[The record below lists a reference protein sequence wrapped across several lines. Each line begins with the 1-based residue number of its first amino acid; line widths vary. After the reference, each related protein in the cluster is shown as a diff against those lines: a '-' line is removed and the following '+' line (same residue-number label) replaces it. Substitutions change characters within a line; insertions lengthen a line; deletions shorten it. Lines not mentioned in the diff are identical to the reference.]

1 MKKILLLIPL
11 AFAAS
16 LAWFVWL
23 EPSPAP
29 ETAPPASAQAGADRA
44 PPAASAGEALPAPQV
59 MPAKVAPLPTS

>member
-29 ETAPPASAQAGADRA
+29 ETAPPASPQACPRRPP
-44 PPAASAGEALPAPQV
+44 PPAALGGPGATPPSDPRPGC
-59 MPAKVAPLPTS
+59 

>member
-29 ETAPPASAQAGADRA
+29 ETAPPASPQAGADRA
-44 PPAASAGEALPAPQV
+44 PRAASAGAAVPAP
-59 MPAKVAPLPTS
+59 

>member
-29 ETAPPASAQAGADRA
+29 ETAPPASAQAGAD
-44 PPAASAGEALPAPQV
+44 
-59 MPAKVAPLPTS
+59 

>member
-29 ETAPPASAQAGADRA
+29 ENPASYTPLRA
-44 PPAASAGEALPAPQV
+44 HETGRKPVCRLLFEQTKPI
-59 MPAKVAPLPTS
+59 TTH

>member
-29 ETAPPASAQAGADRA
+29 ETAPPASAQAGQALLQGLFADGA
-44 PPAASAGEALPAPQV
+44 E
-59 MPAKVAPLPTS
+59 

>member
-23 EPSPAP
+23 EPSPC
-29 ETAPPASAQAGADRA
+29 
-44 PPAASAGEALPAPQV
+44 L
-59 MPAKVAPLPTS
+59 LYTSPSPRDA

>member
-29 ETAPPASAQAGADRA
+29 RRRPPGHRQHANRLKNAS
-44 PPAASAGEALPAPQV
+44 L
-59 MPAKVAPLPTS
+59 

>member
-29 ETAPPASAQAGADRA
+29 ETPASAQATAIACSGVRRS
-44 PPAASAGEALPAPQV
+44 P
-59 MPAKVAPLPTS
+59 